1 MEAICHQS
9 ERADSITA
17 DDLDEEENNI
27 DSQKD
32 DNLGLIIQPHVSVLG
47 GKQEAVQ
54 KESAAIATH
63 HARINFY
70 YFYFFLRQHFSHKKA
85 PTRPTAMCAA
95 KTCNVVP
102 CAEVV
107 LGVWQDILLGPYIAI
122 PRECMDTR

>member
-17 DDLDEEENNI
+17 DNLDEEENNI
-27 DSQKD
+27 NSQKD

-63 HARINFY
+63 HARIIFLL
-70 YFYFFLRQHFSHKKA
+70 FLFFFT
-85 PTRPTAMCAA
+85 PTFLTQKGSDAA
-95 KTCNVVP
+95 DSDVR
-102 CAEVV
+102 
-107 LGVWQDILLGPYIAI
+107 
-122 PRECMDTR
+122 RENAQR